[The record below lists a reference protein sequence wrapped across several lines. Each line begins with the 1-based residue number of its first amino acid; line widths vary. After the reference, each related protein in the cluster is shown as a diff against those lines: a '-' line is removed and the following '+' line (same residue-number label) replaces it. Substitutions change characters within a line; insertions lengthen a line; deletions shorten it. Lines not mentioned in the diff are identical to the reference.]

1 MKRMLSALLAL
12 SALAGCVGQPSP
24 LTMQMLAN
32 AQAACAMGDQA
43 QCASIPTIQIQANL
57 EAQEAAQIKNAQAAA
72 ALAVLLGAAALGVAA
87 SDGGYHG
94 GYHHPHYNHW
104 H

>member
-1 MKRMLSALLAL
+1 
-12 SALAGCVGQPSP
+12 
-24 LTMQMLAN
+24 MQMLAN

-43 QCASIPTIQIQANL
+43 QCASIPTIQIQANF
-57 EAQEAAQIKNAQAAA
+57 EAQQDAQIKNAQAAA
-72 ALAVLLGAAALGVAA
+72 ALGLLLGAAALGVAA

-94 GYHHPHYNHW
+94 GYYHPHYSHW